1 MKKER
6 WYKTEKKIDKIIGIH
21 FFPRERLIPEKI
33 ALELRTTIIKL
44 LIVWS
49 HFYNECLNIILSL
62 ISPCCDKE
70 ISTWTLS
77 LLHISPDF

>member
-1 MKKER
+1 MILPYSDKGIEFILTFGLSSEKER
-6 WYKTEKKIDKIIGIH
+6 WYKTEKNDKIIGIH

-49 HFYNECLNIILSL
+49 HFIMNV
-62 ISPCCDKE
+62 
-70 ISTWTLS
+70 
-77 LLHISPDF
+77 